1 MAGKLVVVEA
11 GRGDG
16 KRSAERRGDAG
27 ISTGPQT
34 EPAMCVWWPPLRAAR
49 MGTEVARTARTSGCR
64 RTAPWMPCC
73 APEHLSKEVEGR
85 MPRYFG
91 LDVHKSYIHA
101 CELRADEAGNLQE
114 RHFRFPNCP
123 RAWAQFTSGLGQDA
137 RVALEVTGSAFEVHD
152 ILALHAGQVV
162 VANPVAMRR
171 LGGGRH
177 TDRQDAARLARMLAL
192 GTLPAVWV
200 PPLPVREVRRLLR
213 VHERLGSYRRAL
225 LNQARA
231 VLRRQG
237 ILLPKGPGGLKRLT
251 EGMIGRLPAA
261 ERAILVGVLS
271 AARALQEQ
279 EQAILT
285 QIAARVAHEPG
296 VRLLMTIPGV
306 GLMTAATLWAKL
318 GDPRRFPGPKQ
329 VGRYAGLD
337 PSVDQSGER
346 DRRGRISRNGDGLL
360 RRALVEAAW
369 VVARHDAG
377 PLGSYYRRKATQLGA
392 KRALIALARRLVVVA
407 WRMLLTGEV
416 YRGYREAPMR
426 RKQAQLA
433 QLLRRLPGESEP
445 VAALGTLE
453 EVPNRRG
460 REVVAPAAS

>member
-1 MAGKLVVVEA
+1 
-11 GRGDG
+11 
-16 KRSAERRGDAG
+16 
-27 ISTGPQT
+27 
-34 EPAMCVWWPPLRAAR
+34 
-49 MGTEVARTARTSGCR
+49 
-64 RTAPWMPCC
+64 
-73 APEHLSKEVEGR
+73 
-85 MPRYFG
+85 
-91 LDVHKSYIHA
+91 
-101 CELRADEAGNLQE
+101 
-114 RHFRFPNCP
+114 
-123 RAWAQFTSGLGQDA
+123 
-137 RVALEVTGSAFEVHD
+137 
-152 ILALHAGQVV
+152 
-162 VANPVAMRR
+162 
-171 LGGGRH
+171 
-177 TDRQDAARLARMLAL
+177 
-192 GTLPAVWV
+192 
-200 PPLPVREVRRLLR
+200 LLR

-251 EGMIGRLPAA
+251 GGMIGRLPAA

-271 AARALQEQ
+271 AARALHEQ
-279 EQAILT
+279 EQAVLT

-306 GLMTAATLWAKL
+306 GLMTAAALWAKL

-426 RKQAQLA
+426 RSP
-433 QLLRRLPGESEP
+433 R
-445 VAALGTLE
+445 
-453 EVPNRRG
+453 
-460 REVVAPAAS
+460 

>member
-1 MAGKLVVVEA
+1 MRGGAHSGGALPVFPL
-11 GRGDG
+11 GRRVSPLGVTG
-16 KRSAERRGDAG
+16 GPSARC
-27 ISTGPQT
+27 PH
-34 EPAMCVWWPPLRAAR
+34 
-49 MGTEVARTARTSGCR
+49 GCR
-64 RTAPWMPCC
+64 SSSDSPDKWLQAHRVLHGPA
-73 APEHLSKEVEGR
+73 ALQNNLRGEVEGQ

-101 CELRADEAGNLQE
+101 CELGADKAGNLQE

-137 RVALEVTGSAFEVHD
+137 RVALEVTGSAFEIHD
-152 ILALHAGQVV
+152 ILAPHAGQVV

-192 GTLPAVWV
+192 GTLPAIWV
-200 PPLPVREVRRLLR
+200 PPLPVREVRRLLQ

-237 ILLPKGPGGLKRLT
+237 ILLPKGPAGLRRLT
-251 EGMIGRLPAA
+251 EGMIERLPAA
-261 ERAILVGVLS
+261 ERAILVGALA

-279 EQAILT
+279 EQAILD

-306 GLMTAATLWAKL
+306 GLMIAATLWAKL

-346 DRRGRISRNGDGLL
+346 DRRGRISRNGDRLL

-369 VVARHDAG
+369 VVARHDSG
-377 PLGSYYRRKATQLGA
+377 PLGTYYRRKAKQLGA
-392 KRALIALARRLVVVA
+392 KRALIAMARRLVVVA

-416 YRGYREAPMR
+416 YRGYREALVR
-426 RKQAQLA
+426 RKQARLA
-433 QLLRRLPGESEP
+433 QLLRRLPGESQL
-445 VAALGTLE
+445 VAAPGALDGL
-453 EVPNRRG
+453 PDHRG
-460 REVVAPAAS
+460 REVPAPAAS